1 MSSQAEGF
9 RLEYVNE
16 GMVGRKEGGRELAGE
31 AERFGRVVKNG
42 KGDSVS
48 RIFVILSFLIVM
60 SGVTG
65 CATTTVV
72 PEPGKITLREAMEE
86 VATGLNRMYEIRA
99 NSPKSGLLPSEV
111 TVVFNISASAT
122 DKGRLFIE
130 AGAKA
135 AEILKVTGVGA
146 EIGTQVAAARGNT
159 VTVKFT
165 NVLFAPK
172 DTLVMHK
179 SPEDLKKLLE
189 VIKLSGIEIQLI
201 E

>member
-1 MSSQAEGF
+1 ME
-9 RLEYVNE
+9 
-16 GMVGRKEGGRELAGE
+16 
-31 AERFGRVVKNG
+31 NG
-42 KGDSVS
+42 KGGSV
-48 RIFVILSFLIVM
+48 RRLFVILAILIGM
-60 SGVTG
+60 IAITG

-122 DKGRLFIE
+122 DKSKLYIE

-135 AEILKVTGVGA
+135 AEIFKVTGAGA
-146 EIGTQVAAARGNT
+146 EVGTQVAAARGNT

-189 VIKLSGIEIQLI
+189 VIKQSGIEIQMI

>member
-1 MSSQAEGF
+1 MHRMFVSLAI
-9 RLEYVNE
+9 LI
-16 GMVGRKEGGRELAGE
+16 GM
-31 AERFGRVVKNG
+31 
-42 KGDSVS
+42 
-48 RIFVILSFLIVM
+48 ITI
-60 SGVTG
+60 TG

-122 DKGRLFIE
+122 DNGKLFIE

-135 AEILKVTGVGA
+135 AEILKVMGAGA
-146 EIGTQVAAARGNT
+146 EVGTQVATARGNT

-172 DTLVMHK
+172 DTLVNHK

>member
-1 MSSQAEGF
+1 MLAEKYHEQIQATLA
-9 RLEYVNE
+9 RYPADQKRSAVMPLLYMAQSEY
-16 GMVGRKEGGRELAGE
+16 GY
-31 AERFGRVVKNG
+31 
-42 KGDSVS
+42 
-48 RIFVILSFLIVM
+48 
-60 SGVTG
+60 
-65 CATTTVV
+65 
-72 PEPGKITLREAMEE
+72 ITKEAMEE

-122 DKGRLFIE
+122 DKGKLFIE

-146 EIGTQVAAARGNT
+146 EVGTQVAAARGNT

-189 VIKLSGIEIQLI
+189 VIKQSGIEIQMI

>member
-1 MSSQAEGF
+1 MKGGECAQDVRNSSYANSYDTYDG
-9 RLEYVNE
+9 VCDDD
-16 GMVGRKEGGRELAGE
+16 GRAGT
-31 AERFGRVVKNG
+31 G
-42 KGDSVS
+42 KD
-48 RIFVILSFLIVM
+48 
-60 SGVTG
+60 
-65 CATTTVV
+65 
-72 PEPGKITLREAMEE
+72 PLREAMEE

-122 DKGRLFIE
+122 DKSKLYIE

-135 AEILKVTGVGA
+135 AEIFKVTGAGA
-146 EIGTQVAAARGNT
+146 EVGTQVAAARGNT

-189 VIKLSGIEIQLI
+189 VIKQSGIEIQMI

>member
-1 MSSQAEGF
+1 MLAT
-9 RLEYVNE
+9 L
-16 GMVGRKEGGRELAGE
+16 MIMGGGA
-31 AERFGRVVKNG
+31 
-42 KGDSVS
+42 
-48 RIFVILSFLIVM
+48 
-60 SGVTG
+60 G
-65 CATTTVV
+65 CATTTIV

-122 DKGRLFIE
+122 DKGKLFIE

-135 AEILKVTGVGA
+135 AEILKVTGAGA
-146 EIGTQVAAARGNT
+146 ELGTQVTAARGNT

>member
-1 MSSQAEGF
+1 MHRMFVSLAI
-9 RLEYVNE
+9 LI
-16 GMVGRKEGGRELAGE
+16 GM
-31 AERFGRVVKNG
+31 
-42 KGDSVS
+42 
-48 RIFVILSFLIVM
+48 ITI
-60 SGVTG
+60 TG

-122 DKGRLFIE
+122 DKGKLFIE

-146 EIGTQVAAARGNT
+146 EVGTQVAAARGNT

-172 DTLVMHK
+172 DTLVNHK

-189 VIKLSGIEIQLI
+189 VIKQSGIEIQMI

>member
-1 MSSQAEGF
+1 VRRM
-9 RLEYVNE
+9 
-16 GMVGRKEGGRELAGE
+16 
-31 AERFGRVVKNG
+31 
-42 KGDSVS
+42 
-48 RIFVILSFLIVM
+48 FVILAILIGM
-60 SGVTG
+60 NTITG

-122 DKGRLFIE
+122 DKGKLFIE

-135 AEILKVTGVGA
+135 AEILKVMGAGA
-146 EIGTQVAAARGNT
+146 EVGTQVATARGNT

-172 DTLVMHK
+172 DTLVNHK